1 MDEQNK
7 PNARKKRIVGA
18 GKGIEKK
25 GEGLGTGPVGQS
37 GAQPPQSAFTQKPVQ
52 HAQTAPKPQ
61 ASSQNAAQRPV
72 QNFGQSTQRPSQSFG
87 QSAQRPVQPFGQ
99 NAQRPGQIP
108 SGQSGFQSGQNPF
121 GVLSRLSSGRRKALS
136 GPQLPRH
143 KAPRDPRASGAA
155 QPQAAGAA
163 RSFCCWSRLQSC
175 FSLAGISSAATAAEM
190 IPG

>member
-87 QSAQRPVQPFGQ
+87 QSAQRPVQ
-99 NAQRPGQIP
+99 R
-108 SGQSGFQSGQNPF
+108 
-121 GVLSRLSSGRRKALS
+121 RRKALS

-143 KAPRDPRASGAA
+143 KAPRGPRASGAA